1 MANLVP
7 KDAGGEE
14 LFGRLINNF
23 WQDSQLNVDIKELD
37 DRYEVKADLPGFKK
51 EEIHVEYDRDVLLIS
66 AKHEKNDETK
76 DENGRYLRRERSTS
90 SYQRQFTIKNVNED
104 KIKASFNDGVLQLD
118 LPKTK
123 PGKETRKKIEIN

>member
-7 KDAGGEE
+7 KDASGEE

-23 WQDSQLNVDIKELD
+23 WQDSQLNVDIKEFD

-51 EEIHVEYDRDVLLIS
+51 EEIHVEYDRDILLIS
-66 AKHEKNDETK
+66 AKHEKTDETK

-104 KIKASFNDGVLQLD
+104 KISATFNDGVLQLD
-118 LPKTK
+118 LPKTE
-123 PGKETRKKIEIN
+123 PGKEMRKKIEVK

>member
-7 KDAGGEE
+7 KDASGEE

-23 WQDSQLNVDIKELD
+23 WQDSQLNVDIKEFD

-51 EEIHVEYDRDVLLIS
+51 EEIHVEYDRDILLIS
-66 AKHEKNDETK
+66 AKHEKTDETK

-104 KIKASFNDGVLQLD
+104 KISASFNDGVLQLD
-118 LPKTK
+118 LPKTE
-123 PGKETRKKIEIN
+123 PGKEMRKKIEVK

>member
-7 KDAGGEE
+7 KDASGEE

-66 AKHEKNDETK
+66 AKHEKTDETK

-104 KIKASFNDGVLQLD
+104 EIKASFNDGVLQLD